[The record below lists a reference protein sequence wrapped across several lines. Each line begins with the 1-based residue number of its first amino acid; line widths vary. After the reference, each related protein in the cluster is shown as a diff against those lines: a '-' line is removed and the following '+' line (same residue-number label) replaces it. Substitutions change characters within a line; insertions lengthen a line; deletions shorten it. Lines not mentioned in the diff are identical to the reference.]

1 MLEDR
6 AVRNKI
12 RHVVIKAEKDEI
24 ITKEEVAFI
33 IALIEKGRKEIE
45 HKASRLNMLKGEI
58 AQLKENNVLV
68 AETRKDGSLVGSD
81 RIAALFSNKFTDE
94 LDKKKVHMDM
104 LRGELAQLRSNE
116 AAIVGLVENLIKAKE
131 RDIARQET
139 AAKLR
144 EARAAQAEKTKKIK
158 KALTKEQADKAEE
171 TKKDVTDKSGIHEP
185 KDN

>member
-12 RHVVIKAEKDEI
+12 RHVVLKAEKDEI

-33 IALIEKGRKEIE
+33 IAIIEKGRKEIE
-45 HKASRLNMLKGEI
+45 QKASKLNMLKGEI
-58 AQLKENNVLV
+58 AQLKENNIII
-68 AETRKDGSLVGSD
+68 AETRNDKELSGGD
-81 RIAALFSNKFTDE
+81 RIAALFSNRFTDE
-94 LDKKKVHMDM
+94 LDKKKVQMDM
-104 LRGELAQLRSNE
+104 LRGEIAQLRANE
-116 AAIVGLVENLIKAKE
+116 AAIVSLVENLIKAKE

-144 EARAAQAEKTKKIK
+144 EAREAQAEKTKKIK

-171 TKKDVTDKSGIHEP
+171 TKKDVTDKSGIYEP
-185 KDN
+185 KD